1 MTKRSCKAKTDE
13 IKFSTSLLGQEGTQP
28 NLFEHEEIQYFLLP
42 ELRSQFILILYVW
55 PKFRN
60 KINLLKNKTKLLDLC
75 KWVAGLHILQS
86 THIYLRHSQSTGKP
100 AKLEG
105 LQAGARSPFCSLVD
119 RIHLGQIDTVKGSL
133 DWIFF
138 QMLPK
143 RAGRPLSEEMAGT
156 RGGGIDA
163 ESPPVALWGGWGDP
177 EGVLGRS
184 QEHLAVLCLSGE

>member
-1 MTKRSCKAKTDE
+1 MTKRSCRAKTDE

-55 PKFRN
+55 PRFRN

-100 AKLEG
+100 AKLDKFTQFLTFPDPGRMSVSSSFSYWPEMTQG
-105 LQAGARSPFCSLVD
+105 LPPTNNHSKRRGQKSTCWNAL
-119 RIHLGQIDTVKGSL
+119 LGQ
-133 DWIFF
+133 
-138 QMLPK
+138 
-143 RAGRPLSEEMAGT
+143 
-156 RGGGIDA
+156 
-163 ESPPVALWGGWGDP
+163 SPI
-177 EGVLGRS
+177 
-184 QEHLAVLCLSGE
+184 

>member
-1 MTKRSCKAKTDE
+1 MKERRKSQPEVISCLVVISLPCPSKPGEASSNISILFPRWIVDLLMCLPGHQVKRNW
-13 IKFSTSLLGQEGTQP
+13 EGW
-28 NLFEHEEIQYFLLP
+28 ECGEA
-42 ELRSQFILILYVW
+42 W
-55 PKFRN
+55 
-60 KINLLKNKTKLLDLC
+60 
-75 KWVAGLHILQS
+75 
-86 THIYLRHSQSTGKP
+86 
-100 AKLEG
+100 G
-105 LQAGARSPFCSLVD
+105 LQAGARSPFCSLVG

-156 RGGGIDA
+156 RGGGTDV

-184 QEHLAVLCLSGE
+184 QEHLAVLCLCRE

>member
-1 MTKRSCKAKTDE
+1 MDSRLADVLLCLPGHQVKRNW
-13 IKFSTSLLGQEGTQP
+13 EGW
-28 NLFEHEEIQYFLLP
+28 ECGEA
-42 ELRSQFILILYVW
+42 W
-55 PKFRN
+55 
-60 KINLLKNKTKLLDLC
+60 
-75 KWVAGLHILQS
+75 
-86 THIYLRHSQSTGKP
+86 
-100 AKLEG
+100 G

-119 RIHLGQIDTVKGSL
+119 HIHLGQIDTVKGSL

-184 QEHLAVLCLSGE
+184 QEHLAVLIYSFICIRSWLTHAGSFLGACGSLSSCGAQALECTVLVAAARGPSSCGLQA